1 MSIARSSLAISGV
14 ASIMIGTLCL
24 GFSRV
29 EAADDL
35 ASARVVH
42 LSDILNTTLPK
53 NPVTGNGAQT
63 VYNGP
68 AGSITA
74 LQVGNLA
81 RHTHETASE
90 MFYVVEGSAQ
100 ITLGDTKQSMKA
112 GDLMIVPKGLL
123 HSIKSDSGLLKAVLI
138 TMPPRPADDVHFEM
152 APK

>member
-1 MSIARSSLAISGV
+1 MSIARSSLAIIGV
-14 ASIMIGTLCL
+14 ASIIIGALSL

-42 LSDILNTTLPK
+42 MADILNTTLPI
-53 NPVTGNGAQT
+53 NPKTGNGALP

-68 AGSITA
+68 GGSITA
-74 LQVGNLA
+74 LQVGDLA

-100 ITLGDTKQSMKA
+100 ITLGDTKQSIKA
-112 GDLMIVPKGLL
+112 GDLMIVPKGML
-123 HSIKSDSGLLKAVLI
+123 HSIKSDKGLLKAVLI
-138 TMPPRPADDVHFEM
+138 TMPPRSPDDVHFEM
-152 APK
+152 PK